1 MTSSTSANADQARRL
16 WTLFE
21 PVHAVTYFSPASH
34 EALTDAGFKGFWMG
48 YFAARSAPLGDA
60 ATAPVVRS
68 AFFNFAPRLV
78 DRALPDAWSLSSVDA
93 ALEARVVAAAA
104 TLRQTVPDLDEH
116 VRRSLPLLE
125 SAAAAARCDGRVL
138 GAANQ
143 QLPLRDDPVER
154 LWQAATTLREH
165 RGDGHVAALVAA
177 GLDGVESLVLAT
189 KVAPTTVDPH
199 RFREVRGWTADEWH
213 DATERLTERH
223 LLDEEGR
230 PTGEAALLHSRLEHV
245 TDEIAW
251 QPFATGLTDSGRDL
265 LATVLRPIAAGAR
278 TVLPFP
284 NPIGLPAA

>member
-1 MTSSTSANADQARRL
+1 MSSSTSAHAAQARRL

-21 PVHAVTYFSPASH
+21 PIHAVTYFSPASH

-48 YFAARSAPLGDA
+48 YFAARSAPLGDG
-60 ATAPVVRS
+60 ATRGVVTAS
-68 AFFNFAPRLV
+68 FFNFAPALV
-78 DRALPDAWSLSSVDA
+78 HRALPDAWSRSTTEA
-93 ALEARVVAAAA
+93 ALEARSVAAAA
-104 TLRQTVPDLDEH
+104 TLRQTVPDLDEQ

-125 SAAAAARCDGRVL
+125 SAAAAARCDGRIL

-165 RGDGHVAALVAA
+165 RGDGHVAALIAS

-189 KVAPTTVDPH
+189 KVAPATVDPH
-199 RFREVRGWTADEWH
+199 RFREVRGWTEDEWN
-213 DATERLTERH
+213 DAVERLTLRH

-230 PTGEAALLHSRLEHV
+230 PTGEAALLHSRLEHM

-265 LATVLRPIAAGAR
+265 LATVLRPIAVAAR
-278 TVLPFP
+278 SVLQFP
-284 NPIGLPAA
+284 NPIGLPAI